1 MASETGTIEH
11 GTAGRGGGTRRDAE
25 LVVLLAED
33 GTPLGTQEKATVH
46 TLDTPLHLAFST
58 HVFDGEG
65 RILVTR
71 RALGKKAWPGVWT
84 NSFCGHPAP
93 GEDFEDA
100 VHRRAAQELGFT
112 VRDVRAA
119 LPDFRYRA
127 VDAGGIVENE
137 ICPVY
142 TALADSAVAPLPEE
156 VMDHQWV
163 DARSLVRAVTATPWA
178 FSPWLTLQLPLLY
191 PQGADGPGPHRRD

>member
-1 MASETGTIEH
+1 MASETGTIQDGAAGEAH
-11 GTAGRGGGTRRDAE
+11 GDAE

-33 GTPLGTQEKATVH
+33 GTPLGTQAKATVH

-58 HVFDGEG
+58 HVFDREG

-93 GEDFEDA
+93 GEGFEDA

-112 VRDVRAA
+112 VTDVRAA

-142 TALADSAVAPLPEE
+142 TAVADSAVAPLPEE
-156 VMDHQWV
+156 VMDFQWV
-163 DARSLVRAVTATPWA
+163 EPAGLVHAVTATPWA

-191 PQGADGPGPHRRD
+191 PQGADGPGPRA